1 MSKIKDKLNTFAAAH
16 PTLCEFMRFII
27 VGGFATIIDMFVMGV
42 VLYAFDPALYPA
54 FYNVWF
60 GGRNPTT
67 TATVVGTCCGF
78 ISGLIVNYALSVIF
92 VFVNKGK
99 SKSATGFAIFA
110 GLSAIGLGIH
120 TGGMYIGYNLLGIN
134 EWIVKIFLTIVVLI
148 YNYVSKRLLLFIPA
162 RKQKSA
168 AQAENNQQGEHTDE
182 RQGEQTTEDRQG
194 EEL

>member
-27 VGGFATIIDMFVMGV
+27 VGGLATIVDMFVMGV

-60 GGRNPTT
+60 GGRDPST

-78 ISGLIVNYALSVIF
+78 IAGLIVNYVLSVIF

-162 RKQKSA
+162 RKANNA
-168 AQAENNQQGEHTDE
+168 AQAEAEQ
-182 RQGEQTTEDRQG
+182 QGEQTIPQQDEQNTETDQG
-194 EEL
+194 KEL